1 MEILLCEISYK
12 FKRKI
17 YFQGFIYYVHE
28 FVETPKERRRR
39 RRWGN
44 NFEKKKITKSP
55 NQNHQN
61 QNKNGKFCFIFSN
74 FGSFILSKKKFC
86 Q

>member
-39 RRWGN
+39 RRRRRRWGN
-44 NFEKKKITKSP
+44 NFEKKKSPNHQITKSKSP
-55 NQNHQN
+55 
-61 QNKNGKFCFIFSN
+61 K
-74 FGSFILSKKKFC
+74 SK
-86 Q
+86 